1 MAVQSPNGH
10 VGVREDLRDGRE
22 ELRDLSSEVGEI
34 AQDLRGLLKSEI
46 DLAKAEMGE
55 QLRAAIKVAVFGA
68 VGAVM
73 ALLCLVFLG
82 LTAMFA
88 LNEIL
93 AMWLSA
99 LIVTGGMLILA
110 GIAGLAARTYM
121 KQITVVPKKTMQ
133 SVREDVSWAKVQAKS
148 RTT

>member
-10 VGVREDLRDGRE
+10 VGVRDDLRDGRE

-34 AQDLRGLLKSEI
+34 AQDLRDLFKSEL
-46 DLAKAEMGE
+46 DLAKTEMSE
-55 QLRAAIKVAVFGA
+55 QFRAAIKIVVYGA
-68 VGAVM
+68 AAGVM

-88 LNEIL
+88 LNQVL

-99 LIVTGGMLILA
+99 VIVAGGLLLLA
-110 GIAGLAARTYM
+110 VIAGLAARRHT
-121 KQITVVPKKTMQ
+121 KQLTVVPRKTIQ
-133 SVREDVSWAKVQAKS
+133 SVREDVSWAKAQAKS